1 MIDLK
6 FEILEFLYDM
16 PQNTATLADILNLDI
31 SNCDKRYWA
40 VKDLADARIIV
51 KCPSDPERYRLSVL
65 GFAAFFEE
73 RDKRSKEVVENKTPN
88 VRTYWYI
95 PIIIGSVIGC
105 VGGCLVSLVKLL
117 CN

>member
-6 FEILEFLYDM
+6 YEILEYLYEM

-40 VKDLADARIIV
+40 VKDLADARNII
-51 KCPSDPERYRLSVL
+51 KCPSDPDRYRLSGL
-65 GFAAFFEE
+65 GFRTFFEE
-73 RDKRSKEVVENKTPN
+73 RDKRGARKRDMQSVA
-88 VRTYWYI
+88 RTYWYI

-105 VGGCLVSLVKLL
+105 VGGCLVTLIKLV